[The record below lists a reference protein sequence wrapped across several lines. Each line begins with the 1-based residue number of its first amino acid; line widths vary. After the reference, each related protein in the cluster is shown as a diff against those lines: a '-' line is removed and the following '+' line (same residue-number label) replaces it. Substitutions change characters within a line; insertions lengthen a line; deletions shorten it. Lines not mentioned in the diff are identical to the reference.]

1 MMCGKYGSLFH
12 IVIGL
17 VHMVVVGRG
26 YHVR

>member
-17 VHMVVVGRG
+17 VHIVVVMGG

>member
-17 VHMVVVGRG
+17 VHMVVVRGG

>member
-12 IVIGL
+12 IVMGL
-17 VHMVVVGRG
+17 VNMVAVRRG